1 MFFVLSV
8 SVPSCPFVTSILIT
22 AWFATTRAHIVA
34 TWRKSKFE
42 HCHVSFAF
50 IIFHI
55 LALPPASHETFV
67 HHFNTFLS
75 VIPIM
80 YSIME
85 WNTSPTLIV
94 SNSCRKKNLECS
106 TCYEFRLRAGETIS
120 WVCAFSSL
128 RHSNVLCYFI
138 FILSLGVWLERVQ

>member
-85 WNTSPTLIV
+85 RQNERGSRRLGGEGNETVYLPSGTTSI
-94 SNSCRKKNLECS
+94 RKMCPAMCVCDNGYRRVYGLVYIRERM
-106 TCYEFRLRAGETIS
+106 TMNMRRA
-120 WVCAFSSL
+120 
-128 RHSNVLCYFI
+128 
-138 FILSLGVWLERVQ
+138 